1 MNRIELDLKD
11 ARKVLIPKSETI
23 TDTVESQKQSKKPKD
38 GQDKLHKS
46 AQ

>member
-1 MNRIELDLKD
+1 MNRIKFDLKD
-11 ARKVLIPKSETI
+11 TRRVLIPKSETI
-23 TDTVESQKQSKKPKD
+23 TDTVESQEQQIKPKD